1 MDVLDAGVYVGKWE
15 ASVPKGTRPVLW
27 GPLQAKEMGFDGW
40 EWQDGGETG
49 FIAHN
54 AHVKLPAGFA
64 TSTLIVVNRL
74 QKAFLTVY
82 FGGYPADVG
91 LDQRA
96 LDAKKVVSA
105 CELFLTRLAKQTVS
119 FQFQGE
125 IALVDNVNDA
135 ALDVGGK
142 RGGRP
147 RALAAGVDEAETDVD
162 GDWDDPDD
170 EATQPPSTQR
180 GGIWEV

>member
-1 MDVLDAGVYVGKWE
+1 MDVLDAGVYVAKWE
-15 ASVPKGTRPVLW
+15 AAVPKGTRPVLW

-54 AHVKLPAGFA
+54 PHVKLPAGFA

-74 QKAFLTVY
+74 RRAFLTVY

-105 CELFLTRLAKQTVS
+105 CELFLTRLARTSVA

-135 ALDVGGK
+135 VVPAAAGPGGVLTPGADE
-142 RGGRP
+142 RDPFAEGEADAEAEAQRP
-147 RALAAGVDEAETDVD
+147 RSAGTV
-162 GDWDDPDD
+162 
-170 EATQPPSTQR
+170 
-180 GGIWEV
+180 WEV